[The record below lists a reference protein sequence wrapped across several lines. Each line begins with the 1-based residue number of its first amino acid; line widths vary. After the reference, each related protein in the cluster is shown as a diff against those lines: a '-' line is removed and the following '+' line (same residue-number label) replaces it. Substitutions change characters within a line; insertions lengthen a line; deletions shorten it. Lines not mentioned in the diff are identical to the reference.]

1 MRIGDV
7 MEFEV
12 DQVVTRQ
19 DHMAGLGYSREEGST
34 LKSRPMNTAV
44 QTAAV
49 QKPVLPPAVA
59 AALKKPAV
67 AVAAPAATPTAVAA
81 PATPVAAP
89 AAPVDASAAASA
101 AAPAASLMDKVKQ
114 FTKEKPAV
122 SAAIAVAAIAGV
134 YFLFM
139 RRPPSNPAPAMMPAM
154 AGLGSSHKPK
164 RKKRRKSRKSKK

>member
-1 MRIGDV
+1 MRVGEVLD
-7 MEFEV
+7 FEV

-19 DHMAGLGYSREEGST
+19 DHMDNLGYARDERMF
-34 LKSRPMNTAV
+34 KSRPVASA
-44 QTAAV
+44 QAAV
-49 QKPVLPPAVA
+49 AQKPVLPPNVA
-59 AALKKPAV
+59 AALKQR
-67 AVAAPAATPTAVAA
+67 
-81 PATPVAAP
+81 
-89 AAPVDASAAASA
+89 ASAAAVPVPTPASAAVPAAAAPA

-164 RKKRRKSRKSKK
+164 RKKRRKSRKSRK